1 MDADQIRKMN
11 ATYDGSVNSEY
22 ANIGGNRKETFNIR
36 RNRHYGF
43 MVARGPIEDPKCEKC
58 NNSIVGAGV
67 IINGSRFH
75 NSCFSS
81 N

>member
-1 MDADQIRKMN
+1 MDADQIRKMDSEY
-11 ATYDGSVNSEY
+11 TGSVNSEY
-22 ANIGGNRKETFNIR
+22 NLIGGNRKETFNIR
-36 RNRHYGF
+36 MNRNYGF
-43 MVARGPIEDPKCEKC
+43 MVARGPVEDPKCEKC

-67 IINGSRFH
+67 IINGRRFH